1 MSGAWAWV
9 WKYVLLCFSFK
20 FWECVDRA
28 YVRWKIVE
36 SVWGKIKW
44 GWLKERSVRYSL
56 RELKRSSL
64 SECASCARFG
74 ERGVQKVFGGSFM
87 CKLKAQEGSLVLS
100 PRLQLLV
107 QWHGLRLSAASD
119 AFAWVLFSP
128 VWEIP
133 RSWYTHVTGRR
144 RMSAVVFACRFEE
157 LRLGHTFGSMRA
169 WQPKCGCSETDLLLA
184 ETFI

>member
-44 GWLKERSVRYSL
+44 GWLKERSVRY

-64 SECASCARFG
+64 SECARCAGFG
-74 ERGVQKVFGGSFM
+74 ERGDQKVFGRSFM
-87 CKLKAQEGSLVLS
+87 CELKAQEGSLVLS
-100 PRLQLLV
+100 PRLQWRILNYSYPKSTRKSHNRTPSAPWFSKELKQLIRRKKPALQKSPRFRKLWPLENLLF
-107 QWHGLRLSAASD
+107 WN
-119 AFAWVLFSP
+119 
-128 VWEIP
+128 
-133 RSWYTHVTGRR
+133 
-144 RMSAVVFACRFEE
+144 
-157 LRLGHTFGSMRA
+157 
-169 WQPKCGCSETDLLLA
+169 ETKQRQQ
-184 ETFI
+184 